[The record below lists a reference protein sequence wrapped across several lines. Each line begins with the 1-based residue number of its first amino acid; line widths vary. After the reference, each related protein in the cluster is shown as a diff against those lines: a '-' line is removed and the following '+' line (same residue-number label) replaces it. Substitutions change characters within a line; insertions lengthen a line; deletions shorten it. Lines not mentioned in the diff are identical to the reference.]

1 MNVPVN
7 FSAIAPEIVLIV
19 VACVL
24 LAGGVFLP
32 QRLAERLTP
41 VLAAGGLLAALV
53 VAAVQYQHAAHWSF
67 DHTLRIDAFGQATR
81 LIVFGSGLL
90 AVCVSWGS
98 SGGIKQRAVEFNAL
112 LLTACAGMSLL
123 AVANSFVTLFVALE
137 LFSIA
142 LYVLVAIDI
151 DSEPSLEGG
160 LKYLIV
166 GSVGAAFI
174 LYGAALVYG
183 ATGQLE
189 FDRIAAAGG
198 DRHGVL
204 LLAGIAFVVVGLGF
218 KANAAPFHMWTPDAY
233 EGAPTPVTTFMSAAT
248 KAVALIVTMRVL
260 SVAFPGQSDVWE
272 TGVAAVAIVSFVWGN
287 LAALR
292 QTNVKRMLGYSTVGH
307 TGFLLT
313 AVAANSNLGARALLY
328 YLTVYATMNIGAFA
342 VVAIRERELG
352 RPVEIADFA
361 GWGYRRPLLS
371 IVDAPVHAQ
380 PGRLPAHRRVHRQAL
395 HLQRRRPER
404 PDLPGSGGRRRH
416 PGRPRL
422 LPEDP
427 LRTLR
432 PRRRAARRGPL
443 PGAATGLVRDGH
455 LGGAGALP
463 RHRADAA
470 DRPRPHRLRLPLRL
484 TSHFRDGA
492 WPRTRPRWRRT
503 RRTIP
508 PP

>member
-53 VAAVQYQHAAHWSF
+53 VVAVQYQHAAHWSF

-81 LIVFGSGLL
+81 LIVFSSGLL

-123 AVANSFVTLFVALE
+123 AVANSFVMLFVALE

-371 IVDAPVHAQ
+371 ISMLLFMLSLAGFPPTGGFIGKLYIFSAAVQNGQTYLAAAGVAATLVGLGYYLKIPFALFDRDAE
-380 PGRLPAHRRVHRQAL
+380 LPAAV
-395 HLQRRRPER
+395 PS
-404 PDLPGSGGRRRH
+404 PGL
-416 PGRPRL
+416 RL
-422 LPEDP
+422 
-427 LRTLR
+427 
-432 PRRRAARRGPL
+432 ASF
-443 PGAATGLVRDGH
+443 ATGISAAAVLF
-455 LGGAGALP
+455 LGIVP
-463 RHRADAA
+463 T
-470 DRPRPHRLRLPLRL
+470 PLIDL
-484 TSHFRDGA
+484 A
-492 WPRTRPRWRRT
+492 RTASGSLFG
-503 RRTIP
+503 
-508 PP
+508 

>member
-32 QRLAERLTP
+32 QRLAERLP
-41 VLAAGGLLAALV
+41 AVRAAGGLLAALA

-81 LIVFGSGLL
+81 LIVFSSGLL

-123 AVANSFVTLFVALE
+123 AVANSFVMLFVALE

-189 FDRIAAAGG
+189 FDRIAAARG
-198 DRHGVL
+198 DQHGVL

-233 EGAPTPVTTFMSAAT
+233 EGAPTPVTAFMSAAT

-371 IVDAPVHAQ
+371 ISMLLFMLSLAGFPPTGGFIGKLYIFSAAVQNGQTYLAAAGVAATLVGLGYYLKIPFALFDRDAE
-380 PGRLPAHRRVHRQAL
+380 LPAAV
-395 HLQRRRPER
+395 PS
-404 PDLPGSGGRRRH
+404 PGL
-416 PGRPRL
+416 RL
-422 LPEDP
+422 
-427 LRTLR
+427 
-432 PRRRAARRGPL
+432 ASF
-443 PGAATGLVRDGH
+443 ATGISAAAVLF
-455 LGGAGALP
+455 LGIVP
-463 RHRADAA
+463 T
-470 DRPRPHRLRLPLRL
+470 PLIDL
-484 TSHFRDGA
+484 A
-492 WPRTRPRWRRT
+492 RTASGSLFG
-503 RRTIP
+503 
-508 PP
+508 